1 MTRHI
6 ISLITTL
13 LTVFS
18 GYAQEIPDSICQKSE
33 QVIIKTLPD
42 GTTTL
47 ELTGSDGSTTL
58 SNLKPD
64 NERIII
70 ITSDTRENHGIKFR
84 TSNSGWECM
93 SGGFNIG
100 WNFAPQHPRNAPI
113 EPGKSWEIGWFQIAG
128 VRNNITKLTSV
139 SIGVGMDWKNYKI
152 TTPDYYFSP
161 DGNGGI
167 DALPYPSGVEPRYSR
182 IKIFTLSLPL
192 MLKQKMPFRLYGTRQ
207 WIAVGASLGYSPHG
221 SVLTRWTDD
230 TGRRVRIT
238 DKKIGHR
245 RWTCEFV
252 GILGVSSEVGVYVR
266 YQPMSVL
273 RGECQPDFKSLS
285 TGLIFFY

>member
-47 ELTGSDGSTTL
+47 ELTGSDGTTTL

-70 ITSDTRENHGIKFR
+70 ITSDTRKNHGIKFR

-100 WNFAPQHPRNAPI
+100 WNFAPRHLPNAPV
-113 EPGKSWEIGWFQIAG
+113 EAGKSWEIGWFQIAG
-128 VRNNITKLTSV
+128 ARYKASQLTSV

-230 TGRRVRIT
+230 TGRRVRLS
-238 DKKIGHR
+238 DNKIGHR
-245 RWTCEFV
+245 RWTWELI
-252 GILGVSSEVGVYVR
+252 GILGVSNDVGVYVR

-273 RGECQPDFKSLS
+273 RGKGQPDFRSLS